1 MANLK
6 QKIRIYCPILSLRLE
21 FYYYA
26 FWFHMNISIIEQIKQ
41 IPIFTYDINFLLA
54 ILTIIIDSIDAI
66 MLDEAMTK
74 PLIKILRWNL
84 SIINTGAKYKK
95 LTVIL
100 NRLRKMVEYLSEANE
115 NSDKRLKEVFS
126 FY

>member
-1 MANLK
+1 M
-6 QKIRIYCPILSLRLE
+6 
-21 FYYYA
+21 
-26 FWFHMNISIIEQIKQ
+26 SIIEQIKQ
-41 IPIFTYDINFLLA
+41 IPIFTYEINFLLA

-74 PLIKILRWNL
+74 PLIKIFRWNL

-115 NSDKRLKEVFS
+115 NSDKRL
-126 FY
+126 